1 MEVQKPFFDELK
13 RDEGNE
19 RLREGCGLEDSV
31 AVNTRLVVRSAKS
44 EMRFR
49 ASRA

>member
-19 RLREGCGLEDSV
+19 RLREGCGLEYGVGVD
-31 AVNTRLVVRSAKS
+31 
-44 EMRFR
+44 
-49 ASRA
+49 